1 MSRVVNVDSVGKRR
15 NQTRRTIAELLRRL
29 SQKAA
34 VDEDARDMLA
44 LIVFCLH
51 EIDEG
56 IEQSA
61 AVWEGRD
68 YWVKAERLRQRWRW
82 AGSTATLLREI
93 LVADDRER
101 IPLAIATLLPHF
113 SDIRINRHVRRPEL
127 WRGCYRRLIE
137 EQARSEVDD

>member
-1 MSRVVNVDSVGKRR
+1 MSRVVNVDSVGRRR

-29 SQKAA
+29 SQKRA

-44 LIVFCLH
+44 LIVFCLR

-61 AVWEGRD
+61 IVWEGRD

-82 AGSTATLLREI
+82 ASDNSGQLAKALIE
-93 LVADDRER
+93 DDRER
-101 IPLAIATLLPHF
+101 IPAAIAGLLPHF
-113 SDIRINRHVRRPEL
+113 SDLRVSRLMRSPQL
-127 WRGCYRRLIE
+127 WRGCYQRLIE
-137 EQARSEVDD
+137 EQEQSQAAG